1 MARLCALLAL
11 LALGACASP
20 SDGTCRAP
28 LKTAIEVDLYF
39 GRDID
44 GRAEVSDADWAKF
57 LADEVTPR
65 FPDGLSVS
73 EVAGQYRDP
82 SGRIVR
88 ERSKRL
94 VVAVFDAPAHAAKV
108 QAIVDTYKARFGQ
121 HSLLRVERPVCA
133 GL

>member
-1 MARLCALLAL
+1 MARSSVLLAL
-11 LALGACASP
+11 LVLGACATPPEAS
-20 SDGTCRAP
+20 CRAP
-28 LKTAIEVDLYF
+28 LKRATEVELYF
-39 GRDID
+39 GRDIG

-73 EVAGQYRDP
+73 EVVGQYRDP
-82 SGRIVR
+82 SGRIVH

-94 VVAVFDAPAHAAKV
+94 VVVVFDAVGPAGKL
-108 QAIVDTYKARFGQ
+108 QAIVDAYKARFSQ
-121 HSLLRVERPVCA
+121 HSLLRVERAVCA